1 MGRNFSVI
9 GVSLVLTPLLSVLF
23 PADAALQA
31 CNRTSYVLY
40 AAGAAQS
47 GSDLAMKGWTRI
59 APGACADV
67 ISGDLTADA
76 YYLTARSSR
85 AHSGPPRA
93 WSGSI
98 NLCAKDKDFS
108 FRQSFGARCPADG
121 YELGFAQ
128 IDTHHMRSWTATFR
142 EAPDQPSMPAAERA
156 GLKRLLN
163 DIGVRDTG
171 DEKKLNAALAA
182 FRARLHLAANAPT
195 SALIAALETEAMR
208 STAPAGYS
216 VCNDTKNAAYVALGQ
231 QKNKAFVSRGWWTVA
246 AGTCSQLIT
255 DSIQGQKI
263 WLRAEP
269 AKGPPLV
276 TGPATFCVTTIE
288 FDIQGRENCKKR
300 GLIDAGFAETNVKG
314 AAGFSA
320 HITGNGLR

>member
-1 MGRNFSVI
+1 MGRIFSVI
-9 GVSLVLTPLLSVLF
+9 GVSLVLTPLLSVFF
-23 PADAALQA
+23 PAEAALQA

-40 AAGAAQS
+40 AAGAAQT
-47 GSDLAMKGWTRI
+47 GSDLTMKGWSRI

-67 ISGDLTADA
+67 VSGDLTADA

-85 AHSGPPRA
+85 AHSGSPHA

-108 FRQSFGARCPADG
+108 FRQPFGARCPADG

-142 EAPDQPSMPAAERA
+142 ETPDMPSMPAAERA

-171 DEKKLNAALAA
+171 DEKKLTAALAA
-182 FRARLHLAANAPT
+182 FRARVHLAANAPT
-195 SALIAALETEAMR
+195 TALFSALETDAMR
-208 STAPAGYS
+208 SATPAGYS
-216 VCNDTKNAAYVALGQ
+216 VCNDTSANIYIAIGL
-231 QKNKAFVSRGWWTVA
+231 QKDKAFTSRGWWTVA
-246 AGTCSQLIT
+246 SGTCSHLIT
-255 DSIQGQKI
+255 ESVLGQKI

-269 AKGPPLV
+269 VKGPPLV
-276 TGPATFCVTTIE
+276 TGPVNFCVTTIE

-320 HITGNGLR
+320 HITGSGLR